1 MNIYVEFS
9 NKDQVKK
16 LGCKWVRDERHD
28 YGNCWKCP
36 FNNSKE
42 NVKKLI
48 ELQKRKIISFE
59 KRQVSQNY
67 EKKDGEDVMRLG
79 YKQGHSQILGF
90 TEKEIY
96 QILEDSKY
104 VNVEQT
110 ESIAIFEE
118 KIMTPEI
125 VYTKQNV
132 QMKKKN
138 EDIFDDD
145 DTPEAYCPGELPR
158 ERGRPSQEKGG
169 KAYPCDDTEKEE
181 APDNIIEEEKIINK
195 NIELLKE
202 EKQKKYNELIKKH
215 EEEKLAFKL
224 YYEGEEQHLKNCIYR
239 DYCQDIRSWSN

>member
-59 KRQVSQNY
+59 KRKVSQNY

-79 YKQGHSQILGF
+79 YKQGHSQILRF

-132 QMKKKN
+132 QMKKTN

-145 DTPEAYCPGELPR
+145 DE
-158 ERGRPSQEKGG
+158 
-169 KAYPCDDTEKEE
+169 DDKK